1 MNLDK
6 KSQKR
11 AMDVIAAYG
20 AEQGTWP
27 EAERAA
33 TLDALQSSHE
43 VRQILS
49 EEASLDSLLQQSA
62 RAAILD
68 ATQVAQQIA
77 RGSPQQ
83 LTLSQ
88 RLSNGLEV
96 VAESLSS
103 DAWKPPLAA
112 SLTLST
118 GIAVGSTAYE
128 PVEDWSQAE
137 QYSFMVLG
145 EEYLDES

>member
-1 MNLDK
+1 MNPDEK
-6 KSQKR
+6 CQKR
-11 AMDVIAAYG
+11 EIDVIATYG
-20 AEQGTWP
+20 AEQSAWP
-27 EAERAA
+27 EAERGA
-33 TLDALQSSHE
+33 TLDALQSNDQ

-62 RAAILD
+62 RVATLD

-77 RGSPQQ
+77 RRLPQQ

-88 RLSNGLEV
+88 RLSRGLEV

-103 DAWKPPLAA
+103 DVWKPALAA
-112 SLTLST
+112 SLTLSA
-118 GIAVGSTAYE
+118 GIAVGSTTYE

-137 QYSFMVLG
+137 QYSFTIVG
-145 EEYLDES
+145 EEYSDES

>member
-1 MNLDK
+1 MNPDEK
-6 KSQKR
+6 CQKR
-11 AMDVIAAYG
+11 EIDDIATYG
-20 AEQGTWP
+20 AEQSAWP
-27 EAERAA
+27 EAERGA
-33 TLDALQSSHE
+33 TLDALQSNDQ

-62 RAAILD
+62 RVATLD

-77 RGSPQQ
+77 RGLSQQ

-88 RLSNGLEV
+88 RLSRGLEV

-103 DAWKPPLAA
+103 DVWKPALAA
-112 SLTLST
+112 SLTLSA
-118 GIAVGSTAYE
+118 GIAVGSTTYQ

-137 QYSFMVLG
+137 QYSFTVVG
-145 EEYLDES
+145 EEYSDES

>member
-1 MNLDK
+1 MNPDK

-20 AEQGTWP
+20 AEQSAWP
-27 EAERAA
+27 EGERSA
-33 TLDALQSSHE
+33 TLDAMQASAK
-43 VRQILS
+43 VRHIVS

-62 RAAILD
+62 RVATLD

-77 RGSPQQ
+77 QGVPQQ

-88 RLSNGLEV
+88 RLSRSLER

-103 DAWKPPLAA
+103 DVWKPALAA
-112 SLTLST
+112 SLTLSA
-118 GIAVGSTAYE
+118 GIAVGSTTYE

-137 QYSFMVLG
+137 QYSFTVVG
-145 EEYLDES
+145 EEY

>member
-1 MNLDK
+1 MNPDE
-6 KSQKR
+6 KSLKR
-11 AMDVIAAYG
+11 ATDIITAYG
-20 AEQGTWP
+20 AEQRAWP

-33 TLDALQSSHE
+33 TLDALQSSYE
-43 VRQILS
+43 VRQILR

-62 RAAILD
+62 RVATLN

-77 RGSPQQ
+77 RGLSQQ

-88 RLSNGLEV
+88 RLGRGLEV

-103 DAWKPPLAA
+103 DFWKPTLAA
-112 SLTLST
+112 SLTLSA
-118 GIAVGSTAYE
+118 GIAVGSTVYE

-137 QYSFMVLG
+137 QYSFTVVG
-145 EEYLDES
+145 EE

>member
-1 MNLDK
+1 MNPDEK
-6 KSQKR
+6 NHRR
-11 AMDVIAAYG
+11 AIDVIAAYG
-20 AEQGTWP
+20 AEQSAWP

-43 VRQILS
+43 VRQILR

-62 RAAILD
+62 RVATLN

-77 RGSPQQ
+77 LGLSQQ

-88 RLSNGLEV
+88 RLGRGLEV

-103 DAWKPPLAA
+103 DFWKPTLAA
-112 SLTLST
+112 SLTLSA
-118 GIAVGSTAYE
+118 GIAVGSTVYE

-137 QYSFMVLG
+137 QYSFTVVG
-145 EEYLDES
+145 EE